1 MKYVEKRFA
10 LRLDRRDGTLKLLF
24 GVSGSPPKLDSLMQ
38 IRVARD
44 EVVTAKMV
52 DHPHGEEPAEAAE
65 VVQQVPDWQLRRFG
79 S

>member
-1 MKYVEKRFA
+1 
-10 LRLDRRDGTLKLLF
+10 
-24 GVSGSPPKLDSLMQ
+24 MQ